1 MTFIKILKGYPTDIE
16 NEINTMVRRRN
27 LEIVSVSTCI
37 NQGTLYVTVVF
48 RKQDAN

>member
-16 NEINTMVRRRN
+16 NEINAMVRRRN
-27 LEIVSVSTCI
+27 LEIVSVSSCI

-48 RKQDAN
+48 RQQDAN